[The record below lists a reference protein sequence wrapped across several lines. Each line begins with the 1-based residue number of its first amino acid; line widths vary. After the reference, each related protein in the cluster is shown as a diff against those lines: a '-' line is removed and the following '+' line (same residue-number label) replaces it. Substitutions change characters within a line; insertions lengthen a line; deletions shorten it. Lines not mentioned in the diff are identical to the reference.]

1 MDSLDEHCCGVVGE
15 FASHV
20 KLKVWCSN
28 PAVTDLHRSDSSA
41 TERLATGVKKSLVLG
56 DVLNKQVPVSR
67 VTESDLVKHSL
78 LSSHEFRAE
87 VEIRSP

>member
-41 TERLATGVKKSLVLG
+41 TERFATGVKKSLVLG
-56 DVLNKQVPVSR
+56 DVLNKQVSR
-67 VTESDLVKHSL
+67 VTESELVKRSL
-78 LSSHEFRAE
+78 LSSHEFPAE

>member
-20 KLKVWCSN
+20 NLKVWCSN

-41 TERLATGVKKSLVLG
+41 TERLATGVKKKLLVLG
-56 DVLNKQVPVSR
+56 DVLNKQVSR
-67 VTESDLVKHSL
+67 VTESEPVKRSL
-78 LSSHEFRAE
+78 LNSHEFRAE